1 MNRISVLLKVSDT
14 YRLHEME
21 EKKLKFS
28 LKEVFDYTNIYMV
41 ILDDKMNIKTCSF
54 KLAKDL
60 EYNNYKDIIGMSWTE
75 FIRKEDLKNIE
86 IVHTNIVQDTE
97 KYQKSLRELTS
108 TLLTKSGK
116 TISVKWFNSRIKNGH
131 VSTFS
136 IGIPYNR
143 KVTVDDEVDSIRAY
157 WKHVL
162 DKDETTL
169 RALKTLS

>member
-1 MNRISVLLKVSDT
+1 
-14 YRLHEME
+14 
-21 EKKLKFS
+21 
-28 LKEVFDYTNIYMV
+28 
-41 ILDDKMNIKTCSF
+41 MNIKTCSY

-60 EYNNYKDIIGMSWTE
+60 EYKDYKDIVGLSWTK
-75 FIRKEDLKNIE
+75 FIRKEDIENLK
-86 IVHTNIVQDTE
+86 IVHDNIVKNTE
-97 KYQKSLRELTS
+97 KYQKSFREVTS

-143 KVTVDDEVDSIRAY
+143 KVTADDEIDSIRAY

-169 RALKTLS
+169 RALKTLP